1 MLIMKKGGKKVA
13 GIGLLLML
21 WLPVGCGYQT
31 MPVEPSTTPELPA
44 TMHPSATA
52 TNTTLP
58 TRTVMAEE
66 PEWERLRPGL
76 ERRTILV
83 TGAASEVYETVTAVR
98 IDPQYFFFDVAYDPL
113 GMDLEAWQRESGAD
127 VVVNGGYF
135 RTGQDVFLPDGLI
148 VVGGKAMGE
157 SYGEYAGMFAVGEG
171 GPELRRLSERP
182 YDPQEPLRAALQ
194 SFPIL
199 IRPGGS
205 AGFPESADDGIA
217 ARRTVI
223 GQDRRGRILFL
234 LADRGH
240 FTLRALS
247 LFLESS
253 NLGLDIAMNL
263 DGGPSSGM
271 LIRQPWEILP
281 ARYVLPIVITATVK

>member
-1 MLIMKKGGKKVA
+1 MTNA
-13 GIGLLLML
+13 HT
-21 WLPVGCGYQT
+21 PT
-31 MPVEPSTTPELPA
+31 MDISPTWTPA
-44 TMHPSATA
+44 
-52 TNTTLP
+52 
-58 TRTVMAEE
+58 AEE
-66 PEWERLRPGL
+66 PEWERLRAGL

-83 TGAASEVYETVTAVR
+83 TGAALEVYETVTAVR

-135 RTGQDVFLPDGLI
+135 RMGQDIFLPDGLI
-148 VVGGKAMGE
+148 VVGGKPMGE

-182 YDPQEPLRAALQ
+182 YDPREPLRAALQ

-223 GQDRRGRILFL
+223 GQDRQGRILFL

-253 NLGLDIAMNL
+253 GLGLDIAMNL

-271 LIRQPWEILP
+271 LIRQPLEILP
-281 ARYVLPIVITATVK
+281 ARYILPIVITATAK